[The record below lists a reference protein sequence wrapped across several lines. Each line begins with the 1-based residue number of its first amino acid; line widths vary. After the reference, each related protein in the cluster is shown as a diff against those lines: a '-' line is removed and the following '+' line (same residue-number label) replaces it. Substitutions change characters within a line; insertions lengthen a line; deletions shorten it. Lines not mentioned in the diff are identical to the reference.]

1 MFARV
6 VFLYHITYGDKNFY
20 YTNANKNI
28 LFNNTLYLAIPI
40 QHGDMDNNSD
50 EVTKAKVELNITN
63 QCDYIANMLNQY
75 DAYLTDI
82 KIMRY
87 YLTTGDVETEFIG
100 RLSTIEFSVKDANCS
115 FVNLLYDTQ
124 RYAMR
129 MIYQRQCPFALYGGQ
144 CKVNKFE
151 HETRTD
157 AELWT
162 RIDDFHL
169 QFSGEIPAYTLGGII
184 VLPNKTP
191 VFVRNVENNVVT
203 TSRPVYDSY
212 MTNADNPYVLIYKGC
227 DRSIKMCNEVFA
239 NSENYGGFVKLPIDN
254 PIKKNSLSNG
264 AETMKGSV
272 LARYLKGQL
281 K

>member
-6 VFLYHITYGDKNFY
+6 VFLYHITYGDNNFY
-20 YTNANKNI
+20 YTNANKNV
-28 LFNNTLYLAIPI
+28 LFNNKLFLAIPI

-63 QCDYIANMLNQY
+63 QCEYVATMINQY
-75 DAYLTDI
+75 DAFLTDI

-87 YLTTGDVETEFIG
+87 YLSTGDVETEFVG
-100 RLSTIEFSVKDANCS
+100 RLSTIQFSVKDAQCS

-129 MIYQRQCPFALYGGQ
+129 LIYQRQCPFALYGEQ

-151 HETRTD
+151 HETKTQ

-162 RIDDFHL
+162 RVDDFHL
-169 QFSGEIPAYTLGGII
+169 QYSGELPEYTLGGII
-184 VLPNKTP
+184 VLPNNTP
-191 VFVRNVENNVVT
+191 VFVRNIEDNIVT

-212 MTNADNPYVLIYKGC
+212 LESSDNPYVSIFKGC
-227 DRSIKMCNEVFA
+227 NRTIAMCEDVFHS
-239 NSENYGGFVKLPIDN
+239 SENYGGFVKLPIDN

-264 AETMKGSV
+264 AEKMQGNI
-272 LARYLKGQL
+272 LANYLKGQL

>member
-6 VFLYHITYGDKNFY
+6 VFLYDITYGETHFY
-20 YTNANKNI
+20 YTNANKNV
-28 LFNNTLYLAIPI
+28 LFNNKLFLAIPI

-50 EVTKAKVELNITN
+50 EVTKAKVELTITN
-63 QCDYIANMLNQY
+63 QCAYVTAMINQY
-75 DAYLTDI
+75 DAFLTDI

-87 YLTTGDVETEFIG
+87 YLSTGDVETEFVG
-100 RLSTIEFSVKDANCS
+100 RLSTIEFSVKDAQCS

-129 MIYQRQCPFALYGGQ
+129 MIYQRQCPFALYGEQ

-151 HETRTD
+151 HETKTL

-162 RIDDFHL
+162 RVDDFHL
-169 QFSGEIPAYTLGGII
+169 QYNGELPEYTLGGII
-184 VLPNKTP
+184 VLPNNTP
-191 VFVRNVENNVVT
+191 VFVRNIEDNIVT

-212 MTNADNPYVLIYKGC
+212 MENNDNPYVSIFKGC
-227 DRSIKMCNEVFA
+227 NRTITMCNEVFA

-264 AETMKGSV
+264 AEKMQGNI
-272 LARYLKGQL
+272 LANYLKGQL